1 MLTKLFSTRCSG
13 KCSLFF
19 AHIIIEEKFGT
30 NWKCREN
37 NRVRESASLIRRKQ
51 EYCSIVL
58 SHSGSLP
65 APKILTDIYRNLWVN
80 TSAVFTWMHLYAD
93 FKVSYLKN
101 LMENLKIFP
110 HIFWTFSK
118 RVNALNWRLLTGLN
132 QSISDTTYWETQ
144 PTGRSYE
151 HRVATTWTLDFQYD
165 NAPKMSKKTQCGRR

>member
-37 NRVRESASLIRRKQ
+37 NRVRESASLIWRKQ

-65 APKILTDIYRNLWVN
+65 APRILILT
-80 TSAVFTWMHLYAD
+80 FTEICGSTPQLCLHECIFMQISKYH
-93 FKVSYLKN
+93 LKN
-101 LMENLKIFP
+101 LIGKFP

-144 PTGRSYE
+144 PTSRSYE

-165 NAPKMSKKTQCGRR
+165 NAPKMSKKTQSGRR